1 MKKTISILLVAV
13 FVVASVVGVTAAVS
27 NNIKP
32 ATVPRD
38 TDEKATSSELYE
50 VVDFVPPEKTVY
62 SLSDV
67 QNIDISID
75 ENENRFVQNIDFDG
89 TGMSM
94 TVRHKETGKVTKY
107 DYTCE
112 YFDFEGEPLKCEGAL
127 SFYFNPGVNVV
138 LTEGKHTTEIM
149 LITDDDECVLH
160 EMEFTLVDDT
170 KKETVPPT
178 QAETKTKSENKSKT
192 NTKTNKPESN
202 NNNNTVDTQES
213 IDEVV
218 IPELRST
225 WYHSNN
231 PTGCV
236 IKVNNQ
242 NGNTLDLSVSLSN
255 ENATKI
261 ALADINVTLSDV
273 YYDGSIIRGEGSFN
287 YTDSFGNEG
296 TGGISVSENVIIL
309 VFDEE
314 YNAGRGFGIANATG
328 KFL

>member
-1 MKKTISILLVAV
+1 MKKTISLLLVAV

-32 ATVPRD
+32 AKVPMD
-38 TDEKATSSELYE
+38 TNEEATSSELYE

-67 QNIDISID
+67 KNIDISID
-75 ENENRFVQNIDFDG
+75 DNENRFVQHIDFDG
-89 TGMSM
+89 TGMSI
-94 TVRHKETGKVTKY
+94 TVRNKETGETTKY
-107 DYTCE
+107 DYECE

-149 LITDDDECVLH
+149 LITDDSECVLH

-170 KKETVPPT
+170 KKETEQPT
-178 QAETKTKSENKSKT
+178 QAQTKAQSENKSQTKT
-192 NTKTNKPESN
+192 ETNKPA
-202 NNNNTVDTQES
+202 NNNTVDTQET

-218 IPELRST
+218 LPELRST
-225 WYHSNN
+225 WYHNSN

-242 NGNTLDLSVSLSN
+242 NGNTLDLTVSLSN

-273 YYDGSIIRGEGSFN
+273 YYDGNIIRGEGSFN

-328 KFL
+328 KYL